1 VSEGGADPDG
11 GVAPGGAAGA
21 ADVAGIA
28 ARWRAVTARVA
39 AACERAGRAPA
50 EVTLVA
56 VSKTHPAEA
65 VRAAAAAGARDF
77 GENYAQELAAKRE
90 ACGGGAADAAPGELR
105 WHFIGRLQRNK
116 AKLVAGKV
124 ALVHAVDSLELA
136 EELARRAAGVVQPI
150 LLSVNVAGEATKGGS
165 SPDAAAALA
174 AALAK
179 VPGVR
184 LDGLMTMPPPSDD
197 PEASRPSFLALRAL
211 RDRLQQELGAPL
223 PALSMGMSGDYE
235 VAIACGATHVRIG
248 TAIFG
253 VRD

>member
-1 VSEGGADPDG
+1 VIGADEPARG
-11 GVAPGGAAGA
+11 
-21 ADVAGIA
+21 GIA
-28 ARWRAVTARVA
+28 ERWYAVAAQVA
-39 AACERAGRAPA
+39 AACARAGRSPA

-77 GENYAQELAAKRE
+77 GESYAQELATKRQ
-90 ACGGGAADAAPGELR
+90 ACGELGGAR

-116 AKLVAGKV
+116 AKLVAGRV
-124 ALVHAVDSLELA
+124 ALVHAVDSVELA
-136 EELARRAAGVVQPI
+136 EELAKRAQGAVQPI
-150 LLSVNVAGEATKGGS
+150 LIAVNVAGEATKGGVD
-165 SPDAAAALA
+165 PAAAPALA
-174 AALAK
+174 AAIAR

-184 LDGLMTMPPPSDD
+184 LDGLMTIPPPSDD
-197 PEASRPSFLALRAL
+197 PEASRGSFLALRAL

-223 PALSMGMSGDYE
+223 PALSMGMSDDYE

-253 VRD
+253 ARP